1 MLTSLSP
8 GFREDTGSLSIF
20 VVSEE
25 PDLSVEEVM
34 AHLVEEVII
43 GGMAWDGCV
52 WAGMGECNSYP
63 ELVVPTSVTA
73 VCVEG

>member
-1 MLTSLSP
+1 MLISLSP

-20 VVSEE
+20 VASEE

-52 WAGMGECNSYP
+52 WAEMGECNSYP